1 MASSGVVTQS
11 NEKVASLLRM
21 TAVSVGLVLRRLV
34 FLIVVIWSAA
44 TIVFFIP
51 RLSPRSPIRERF
63 AELAR
68 TGGYSPADLENIIA
82 AYNQKF
88 GLDKPLGQQYVD
100 YLGGL
105 ARGDLGVSLNKYPKT
120 VWDLIFEA
128 LPWTIVLLLV
138 TTVLSFVIGNLLGA
152 IAAWPR
158 APGWLRALATPFV
171 LLTGVPPVLMGVLLL
186 FFVAFRLKLLPLGNA
201 YSSGLIPS
209 WSLTFFLD
217 VARHQILPAL
227 ALILGTVGG
236 WVLSMRGMGVT
247 IQGED
252 YVVYAEHKGLSGSAI
267 FRDYYLRNALLP
279 QVTGLAL
286 ALGTAVTNG
295 LLVESLFGL
304 PGLGTTLNQALR
316 SNDFLVIYGIVLF
329 IIIAVASLM
338 AVVEMLYP
346 LLDPRVR
353 HG

>member
-1 MASSGVVTQS
+1 V
-11 NEKVASLLRM
+11 SLKI
-21 TAVSVGLVLRRLV
+21 VLRRLV
-34 FLIVVIWSAA
+34 FLVVVIWSAA

-51 RLSPRSPIRERF
+51 RLSSRSPIRERF

-68 TGGYSPADLENIIA
+68 SGGFSPGDLESIIA
-82 AYNQKF
+82 SYNQKF
-88 GLDKPLGQQYVD
+88 GLDQPLWQQYVA
-100 YLGGL
+100 YLSGL

-120 VWDLIFEA
+120 VSELILES
-128 LPWTIVLLLV
+128 LPWTMTLLLV

-152 IAAWPR
+152 LAAWPR
-158 APGWLRALATPFV
+158 APQWLRALATPFV
-171 LLTGVPPVLMGVLLL
+171 LLTGVPPMLMGVLLL
-186 FFVAFRLKLLPLGNA
+186 FFIAFRLKLLPLGSA
-201 YSSGLIPS
+201 YSPGLVPA
-209 WSLTFFLD
+209 WSLPFFLD
-217 VARHQILPAL
+217 VVRHQILPAL

-236 WVLSMRGMGVT
+236 WVLSMRGLGVT

-252 YVVYAEHKGLSGSAI
+252 YVVYAEHKGLGGAAI

-316 SNDFLVIYGIVLF
+316 ANDYLVIYGIVLF
-329 IIIAVASLM
+329 IILAVAALM
-338 AVVEMLYP
+338 AVLEVVYP

-353 HG
+353 PA